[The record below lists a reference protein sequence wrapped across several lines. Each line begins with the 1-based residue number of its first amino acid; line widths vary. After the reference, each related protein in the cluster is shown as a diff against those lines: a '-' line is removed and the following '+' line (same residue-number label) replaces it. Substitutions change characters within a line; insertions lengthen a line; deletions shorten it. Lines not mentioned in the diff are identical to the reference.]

1 MPPETTF
8 TLSGTRRCRN
18 KTGIIRTDKTV
29 KTKKRIILIGLTW
42 ILFSLIG
49 CAKPVEI
56 MEIPPVEPERI
67 SVKNYEINRLQLAYV
82 GDAIIKAKDYWVRHD
97 TKSKI
102 RCLNDFTL
110 QHPFGSH
117 SGARG
122 TTYEISGT
130 IMDEDKKRYLV
141 KFPNMDNLNFGI
153 TETAQWAN
161 FVVDDANERRG
172 SIMSLTPEDT
182 TFEFVD
188 QTRIDESRDFV
199 NFEIIFNGTTR
210 DAVKLLYLEYTP
222 EDTTR
227 PAFQRTLTY
236 PIDTDIIRFRQIR
249 IKIHEVTRE
258 SISYTVLEDG
268 LNG

>member
-1 MPPETTF
+1 M
-8 TLSGTRRCRN
+8 
-18 KTGIIRTDKTV
+18 
-29 KTKKRIILIGLTW
+29 KTKIRIVSIGLTW

-56 MEIPPVEPERI
+56 MELPPVEPERT
-67 SVKNYEINRLQLAYV
+67 SVKNYEIGRLQLAYV
-82 GDAIIKAKDYWVRHD
+82 GDAIIKAKDYWVHHD

-122 TTYEISGT
+122 DTYEITGT
-130 IMDEDKKRYLV
+130 IMDEDKKQYLV

-161 FVVDDANERRG
+161 FVIDDTNEWRG

-188 QTRIDESRDFV
+188 QRQIDESYGFV
-199 NFEIIFNGTTR
+199 NFEIIYYGMANN
-210 DAVKLLYLEYTP
+210 AVKLLYLEYTP
-222 EDTTR
+222 EDTKH
-227 PAFQRTLTY
+227 PAIHRTLTY
-236 PIDTDIIRFRQIR
+236 PVDTDIIRFRQIR
-249 IKIHEVTRE
+249 IKIHQITRE
-258 SISYTVLEDG
+258 SLSYTVLEDG
-268 LNG
+268 LGG